1 MTGAGLGVVLLI
13 EVSVQ
18 SLHEGCPLMT
28 DVTPPWLVVLV
39 VSVHV
44 VHQPSESPA
53 LFVANLTDT
62 ELLVILRNFPLGHLA
77 HLPRLRRLVSLYP
90 RPPSLPWLRLTA
102 GNISE
107 RSLAS
112 LTLNDLTSGSSFR
125 CPGS

>member
-44 VHQPSESPA
+44 FHQPSEPPV
-53 LFVANLTDT
+53 LFIA
-62 ELLVILRNFPLGHLA
+62 ELADAEGLDILRDFLLCNFA
-77 HLPRLRRLVSLYP
+77 HMFLI
-90 RPPSLPWLRLTA
+90 
-102 GNISE
+102 G
-107 RSLAS
+107 
-112 LTLNDLTSGSSFR
+112 
-125 CPGS
+125 